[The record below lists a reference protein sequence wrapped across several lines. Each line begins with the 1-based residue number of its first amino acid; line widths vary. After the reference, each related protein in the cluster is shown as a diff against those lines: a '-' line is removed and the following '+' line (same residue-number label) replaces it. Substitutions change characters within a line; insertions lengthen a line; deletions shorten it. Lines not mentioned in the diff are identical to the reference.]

1 VTFPFAQPAELD
13 PAPAFLQPA
22 EEAPTFQQ
30 PLEEMPAAAPPGLP
44 AFLQPADDQPAPAG
58 PAPTAAS
65 VAQLTGKT
73 PTGEQQVIVDAFAAG
88 QNLTIEAGAG
98 SGKTSTLK
106 MLAAVSPGK
115 RGTYIAFNRAIAD
128 DARRGFSPWVNC
140 ATAHSLAYQRHRPH
154 LRRPPQRA
162 PRARPRNRAA
172 PAHHQDRQNP
182 HLTGSSPPRSRPGS
196 SPTPSLASATATAPA
211 IEPWH
216 VPRVAG
222 LDDHATVTMLRQTL
236 LPLARRMWDDLTN
249 PDGQLRFAH
258 DHYLKMW
265 QLSGPVLP
273 ADYVLL
279 DEAQDANP
287 VIAAIVEAQGHAQ
300 RILVGDRAQAI
311 YGWRGARDA
320 MANFAADQ
328 RLALSQSFRFGQTIA
343 DEANKWLTVL
353 DTDLRLTGYDQ
364 VTSTIGVLDDPAAI
378 LCRSNSE
385 TVRQVMNA
393 LAAGK
398 RAALVGGGQQIR
410 KLAEAAITLKAG
422 GGCSHP
428 ELWAFKTWGELQEYV
443 EQDSE
448 GSDLKAFVKL
458 VDEHG
463 PDVIIDVIEN
473 LVIEQNADVTVSTAH
488 KAKGR
493 EWTTVKI
500 ATDFPPPAK
509 QADADAD
516 GEDQGVP
523 PEDAMLAYV
532 AVTRAREHLDRT
544 GLAWIDKYAETSR

>member
-1 VTFPFAQPAELD
+1 MTTYPFAQPAELD
-13 PAPAFLQPA
+13 AAPAFLQPA
-22 EEAPTFQQ
+22 ED
-30 PLEEMPAAAPPGLP
+30 LPAAAPPGLP
-44 AFLQPADDQPAPAG
+44 AFLQPADDQPAAPA
-58 PAPTAAS
+58 PAPTAAT

-73 PTGEQQVIVDAFAAG
+73 PTGEQQTIVDAFAAG

-140 ATAHSLAYQRHRPH
+140 ATAHSLAYRAIGHTFAGRLNGPRVPARETARL
-154 LRRPPQRA
+154 LRITKTVKTPTDRVLTPAQQ
-162 PRARPRNRAA
+162 ARLVSDTVTRFC
-172 PAHHQDRQNP
+172 HSD
-182 HLTGSSPPRSRPGS
+182 G
-196 SPTPSLASATATAPA
+196 PT

-320 MANFAADQ
+320 MANFAADA
-328 RLALSQSFRFGQTIA
+328 RLSLSQSFRFGQTIA

-353 DTDLRLTGYDQ
+353 DTELRLTGYEQ
-364 VTSTIGVLDDPAAI
+364 VTSTIGALDDPAAI

-448 GSDLKAFVKL
+448 GSDLKSFVKL

-473 LVIEQNADVTVSTAH
+473 LVIEQHADVTVSTAH

-493 EWTTVKI
+493 EWDTVKI

-509 QADADAD
+509 PTGDSD

-532 AVTRAREHLDRT
+532 AVTRARHTLDRT
-544 GLAWIDKYAETSR
+544 GLAWIDKHL